1 MPKSKKKSAA
11 GPDATT
17 WIVRVVLIVILAAI
31 VIVGL
36 KELGP
41 RQEATASLAAVKGL
55 LANAGEDKAVLKSQV
70 KPLIKGSPKVETV
83 DAKSLNSPL
92 IKTAEKFTWPGIIRS
107 YSMTI
112 GYGLGEDPEV
122 EVVE

>member
-1 MPKSKKKSAA
+1 MAKSKKQTPK

-17 WIVRVVLIVILAAI
+17 WIVRIVLIVVLAA
-31 VIVGL
+31 VVVVGL

-41 RQEATASLAAVKGL
+41 RQDATASRAAVSGL
-55 LANAGEDKAVLKSQV
+55 LANAGEDKGVLKSQV
-70 KPLIKGSPKVETV
+70 KPLIKGSPKVESV
-83 DAKSLNSPL
+83 DPKTLNSPL
-92 IKTAEKFTWPGIIRS
+92 IKTAEKYTWPGMIRS

-112 GYGLGEDPEV
+112 GYSLGDDPEV